1 MADMIFVTSRLLT
14 DTYEKAI
21 ISFPVMFFSWRTST
35 NEFDP
40 VKITSLSSNNA
51 AKKEADFEKKE
62 MFSFLQNVHK
72 GDKQLHVEKC

>member
-1 MADMIFVTSRLLT
+1 MIFVTSRLLT

-21 ISFPVMFFSWRTST
+21 ISFPVMFTPGGLQQMSSIPSRL
-35 NEFDP
+35 P
-40 VKITSLSSNNA
+40 HSLA
-51 AKKEADFEKKE
+51 TTLLLKKEADFEKKE